1 MLLLLQLNQLLQL
14 QLLVMEHLLLHV
26 QRQAGLQR
34 REVLLGLPLLALLAL
49 LGSGGL
55 LYSRS
60 LRGWGDVVRELTG
73 CARTPLLRW
82 LLGVYNSGRG
92 GLRASASIRRRS
104 REGSGDGGVA
114 EDAD

>member
-1 MLLLLQLNQLLQL
+1 MNQLLQL

-34 REVLLGLPLLALLAL
+34 REVLLGVPLLALLAL
-49 LGSGGL
+49 LGTGGL

-60 LRGWGDVVRELTG
+60 LRGWWDAVRELAG
-73 CARTPLLRW
+73 CARTPLLR
-82 LLGVYNSGRG
+82 LLRVYNSGRG
-92 GLRASASIRRRS
+92 GLRASASIRRRRS

-114 EDAD
+114 EDVD